1 MTNGRGRAI
10 RRLKRVSQTRGARGR
25 GGEAGRIGHLYC
37 LKSWSDSLKPLL
49 SSMLMP
55 ARASSASCRGAAAA
69 ESPSSRRRGRCCSEP
84 AMGARGSAQG
94 RGEVE
99 WRPLRP
105 PRAPRA
111 RLYLPEAQLSRAAR
125 RGGAGRGGAY
135 SQRADAFSSNA
146 VGAADAA
153 RLRLSGF
160 SRLCCFRSVG
170 ARPVVW
176 SGPLRGSRLNG
187 GGRGPWGLPASG
199 PREGTVSLACAFDFC
214 FMFVE
219 SFPPAALV
227 LF

>member
-1 MTNGRGRAI
+1 MGEGRQGGPRAT
-10 RRLKRVSQTRGARGR
+10 LA
-25 GGEAGRIGHLYC
+25 L
-37 LKSWSDSLKPLL
+37 
-49 SSMLMP
+49 
-55 ARASSASCRGAAAA
+55 
-69 ESPSSRRRGRCCSEP
+69 GRC
-84 AMGARGSAQG
+84 AFGS
-94 RGEVE
+94 
-99 WRPLRP
+99 RP
-105 PRAPRA
+105 PVTRCG
-111 RLYLPEAQLSRAAR
+111 AR